1 MTNAMRYC
9 DATLRVY
16 GVYVAWKR
24 HAQSTSPNPQWNS
37 GGPGRI
43 LAQMNDLESFFDPSR
58 DQFLLTESIPF
69 FRHVMSP

>member
-24 HAQSTSPNPQWNS
+24 HAQCTLPNPQWNS
-37 GGPGRI
+37 GGGPGRI
-43 LAQMNDLESFFDPSR
+43 LALDEQPEV
-58 DQFLLTESIPF
+58 I
-69 FRHVMSP
+69 FRSLKGPIFVD